1 MNTKCVVFCEAI
13 HEKNCDKI
21 VVSLRIVGSLHDVY
35 LVSRS
40 LLVSSNE

>member
-1 MNTKCVVFCEAI
+1 MCVFCEVI

-21 VVSLRIVGSLHDVY
+21 VVSLRRVASLHDVY